1 MIVDDL
7 SPEAVKFLNAIEK
20 DDAPIDFSRIQEIRA
35 EMISSHAP
43 ASG

>member
-1 MIVDDL
+1 MIEDDL
-7 SPEAVKFLNAIEK
+7 SPEAVRFLNAFEK
-20 DDAPIDFSRIQEIRA
+20 DDTPIDFSRIQEIRA